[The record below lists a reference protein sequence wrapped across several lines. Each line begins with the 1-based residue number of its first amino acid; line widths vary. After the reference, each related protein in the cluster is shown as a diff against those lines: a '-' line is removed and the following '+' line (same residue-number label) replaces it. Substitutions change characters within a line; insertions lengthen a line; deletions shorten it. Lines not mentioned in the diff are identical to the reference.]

1 MANLGFGIPM
11 KFPGEEER
19 KGLAVNSRERKQMIF
34 TVAVTTVT
42 HKLTAVVTIHF
53 STRNYEF
60 APGIGQTRPYLVWVH
75 HDSSSSSVFSSQKEK
90 GEIKREKLQQL
101 KTNNHP
107 FRRFFESEVVEVFSI
122 VTFIRSTGNPFNS
135 TVLPPPPAGSPT
147 LAPATNASL
156 LGQPSSQQT
165 RKQPEDSPS
174 APGTSSS
181 SNSTKYIKPIVSV
194 AIFVLLLLAIVL
206 GVWFGVAKWC
216 KRRQTGDEFTK
227 GNVKPVYEGKGE
239 KPKYNES
246 LPQKHNQASKA
257 FQEIPFKTPNVR
269 DVDQNH
275 GKNVEED
282 IMDMI
287 DREADGSDSLE
298 GFVLCHSIAG
308 GTGSGLIYSNCA
320 PVEYVAFFCLL
331 DC

>member
-60 APGIGQTRPYLVWVH
+60 APERNFSNSRPTIIPFDDFLSLRLWKFFRSSHSSGRRSKTEQGLV
-75 HDSSSSSVFSSQKEK
+75 DS
-90 GEIKREKLQQL
+90 IL
-101 KTNNHP
+101 
-107 FRRFFESEVVEVFSI
+107 
-122 VTFIRSTGNPFNS
+122 RSTGNPFNS

-275 GKNVEED
+275 VLMSNIIRVLRNRMLYNV
-282 IMDMI
+282 
-287 DREADGSDSLE
+287 SYTL
-298 GFVLCHSIAG
+298 
-308 GTGSGLIYSNCA
+308 
-320 PVEYVAFFCLL
+320 
-331 DC
+331 